1 MTTTEWKP
9 LRFRYDAAGRP
20 PVIEAA
26 AMTVQAYLEGQP
38 CIGHDLPPRMGKSTL
53 IHILGLELQAAGA
66 PFVHVLT
73 PWTNLARQLIDAKK
87 ISANLERIK
96 AEGWNGTF
104 CGQAVTALDS
114 SNYWRRKG
122 RAADP
127 YTLITST
134 VHLANF
140 NARPVVSAIGLAHE
154 VAGKRPVIVVD
165 EVHLLALGQK
175 WAETLLSFQSAGAF
189 VVTMTGTAERS
200 DDACILG
207 FISRPLSEWEEK
219 NRKVITVRGEPYRR
233 DVDGLLVRDV
243 KGEERRYQQRERATE
258 ATGKTVPWS
267 DAFSEGWMH
276 LVGAQPQ
283 NFQVTVDGEP
293 AWMDQVSKQTAK
305 ENLGRWMRST
315 ECCRHLAVKGVEWL
329 SLWRADKRKRHTK
342 ILAVTTSDLG
352 NEKEFNAHAREM
364 RRQLE
369 AAISNDPLL
378 ARQDLCVEICT
389 SVTETGD
396 ADEKAAEKLY
406 RFGLTKTDDEGR
418 IPIDVLIV
426 KGMGLVGLD
435 VPECKILLDASTFR
449 TGPLKR
455 QLATRPLTVWTL
467 EDGTIAPEAQIA
479 YPCDPANAEFYQS
492 LTDTAAHGKEKLK
505 ESSTEFSDTVEVKP
519 PAAPVDVIDGTGTN
533 AGYQDEAGKWASG
546 DHDRLIARIHATWP
560 ETLGLRR
567 ITLIE
572 MYQSGA
578 FPDEA
583 MKKEEPPAADQKQSK
598 RRVVDLSSELEKE
611 KGGDGSET
619 FGQKANRLASRII
632 SYSENPSG
640 WREIVKKLQSKAKRR
655 CAVSPDEPV
664 DRIQDPEILKA
675 LKKALDD
682 VVVEVL
688 AEL

>member
-26 AMTVQAYLEGQP
+26 AMTMQSYLDGQP

-73 PWTNLARQLIDAKK
+73 PWKGLARQLIDANK
-87 ISANLERIK
+87 INANLDRVK
-96 AEGWNGTF
+96 AEGWGGTF

-114 SNYWRRKG
+114 AHYWRRKG
-122 RAADP
+122 RGAEP

-134 VHLANF
+134 VHLSYF
-140 NARPVVSAIGLAHE
+140 NSVPVVSAIGLALE
-154 VAGKRPVIVVD
+154 LTGKRPVIIVD

-175 WAETLLSFQSAGAF
+175 WAETLLSFQAAGAF

-219 NRKVITVRGEPYRR
+219 NCKVVTHRGEPYRR
-233 DVDGLLVRDV
+233 DVDGLLVRDI
-243 KGEERRYQQRERATE
+243 KGEERRYQQRDKATE

-283 NFQVTVDGEP
+283 DFQVTVDGEP
-293 AWMDQVSKQTAK
+293 MWMAQVSKQIAK

-315 ECCRHLAVKGVEWL
+315 ECCRQLAVKGIEWL
-329 SLWRADKRKRHTK
+329 SLWRADKRRRHTK

-352 NEKEFNAHAREM
+352 SEKEFNAHAREM
-364 RRQLE
+364 RRQIE

-389 SVTETGD
+389 SVNETGETD
-396 ADEKAAEKLY
+396 DKAAEKLY

-449 TGPLKR
+449 SGPLKR
-455 QLATRPLTVWTL
+455 QLATRPLTVWVL
-467 EDGTIAPEAQIA
+467 EDGTLAPEAQIA
-479 YPCDPANAEFYQS
+479 YPQDPANAEFYQS
-492 LTDTAAHGKEKLK
+492 LTETAEYGKEKLK
-505 ESSTEFSDTVEVKP
+505 EGSTDFSDTVEVNP
-519 PAAPVDVIDGTGTN
+519 PDAPVEVIDGTGTN

-546 DHDRLIARIHATWP
+546 DHDRLIASIHATWP
-560 ETLGLRR
+560 ETLSLRR

-572 MYQSGA
+572 MYQNGA

-583 MKKEEPPAADQKQSK
+583 MKEKAQPAADKPKSS

-611 KGGDGSET
+611 KGGNGSET
-619 FGQKANRLASRII
+619 FGQKANRLANRIV
-632 SYSENPSG
+632 SYAENPSA
-640 WREIVKKLQSKAKRR
+640 WRKLVKALQRKAKHR
-655 CAVSPDEPV
+655 CAVSQDEPV
-664 DRIQDPEILKA
+664 DRIQDPEILKS

-688 AEL
+688 AEM